1 MPRYLH
7 RKDPSPCPPENPHHP
22 PGCGCAQHNWGVGYH
37 VSHDDGCPRRYPR
50 VHPTQVMIQWGEHS
64 SAATALLAS
73 VATTGSNGVRLPPA
87 AASFYESYQ
96 PDQPVLTVVSDHP
109 GSDAWDPASGVE
121 VDAHIDSIAEQVRN
135 TTPSGVAGEAIETA
149 IAATLERV
157 ERVVQDLER
166 RVHTLAQHNEV
177 DEIKQLNAKIVR
189 LVDDV
194 PAVAAAAVN
203 DVPSDLRIAGAG
215 TGAITGD
222 MTAEI
227 GEKVLAQ
234 IPEVVDTY
242 LRHRNT

>member
-1 MPRYLH
+1 M
-7 RKDPSPCPPENPHHP
+7 PPENPHHA
-22 PGCGCAQHNWGVGYH
+22 PGCGCAQHNWGAGYDL
-37 VSHDDGCPRRYPR
+37 SHDDGCPRRYPR
-50 VHPTQVMIQWGEHS
+50 VRPTQVMIRWEEHS

-109 GSDAWDPASGVE
+109 GSDAWDPASDVE
-121 VDAHIDSIAEQVRN
+121 VDALIDSIAQQVRN

-157 ERVVQDLER
+157 ERVVQDLQR
-166 RVHTLAQHNEV
+166 RVHTLAQHNQV
-177 DEIKQLNAKIVR
+177 DEIKQLNAKIDR

-203 DVPSDLRIAGAG
+203 HVLYDLGIAGAD
-215 TGAITGD
+215 TRAITEHVN
-222 MTAEI
+222 TAL
-227 GEKVLAQ
+227 GEKILAQ